1 MHNRSHWSKSSCR
14 LDWWQPTKEWTSS
27 LIATYYELKAF
38 FLIVSNLA
46 ACFFLK
52 NGPIPA
58 SFRLL
63 SFFSRYNFNGS
74 LLFHLYFSLI
84 QCDQIW
90 GNSAT
95 LAKFCKSLAY
105 FGRFI
110 SYLVKCWAFFG
121 KFVTLLVTLLSFLS
135 LCFIYANSGPLSY
148 KLLFNIF
155 S

>member
-74 LLFHLYFSLI
+74 LLFHLYFVSHSVWP
-84 QCDQIW
+84 D
-90 GNSAT
+90 
-95 LAKFCKSLAY
+95 LAKFCH
-105 FGRFI
+105 
-110 SYLVKCWAFFG
+110 FG
-121 KFVTLLVTLLSFLS
+121 KILQVFGVFWAVYFLFGKMLS
-135 LCFIYANSGPLSY
+135 LLWQICYIIGHIALIPIPLFHLRQFRS
-148 KLLFNIF
+148 LIL
-155 S
+155 